1 MCTHCVYYCRTI
13 NDDLT
18 DSPYSRFA
26 SHPIDLPRFP
36 ALTSLKICGVK
47 YFPTH
52 HLISALSSIS
62 SAPALASVILDCG
75 PWPKSGSD
83 LPPAWDCLDM
93 WLTQK
98 ARNPKVKG
106 GLVLT
111 LARWGERENLV
122 PETLFPK
129 FGEVAK
135 IIITPLGGNTHR

>member
-1 MCTHCVYYCRTI
+1 
-13 NDDLT
+13 
-18 DSPYSRFA
+18 
-26 SHPIDLPRFP
+26 
-36 ALTSLKICGVK
+36 
-47 YFPTH
+47 
-52 HLISALSSIS
+52 
-62 SAPALASVILDCG
+62 
-75 PWPKSGSD
+75 
-83 LPPAWDCLDM
+83 M